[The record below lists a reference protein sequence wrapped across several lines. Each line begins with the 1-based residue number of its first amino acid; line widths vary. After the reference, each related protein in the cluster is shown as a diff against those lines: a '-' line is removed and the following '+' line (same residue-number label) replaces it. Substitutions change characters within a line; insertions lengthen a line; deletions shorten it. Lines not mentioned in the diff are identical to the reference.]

1 MNIGDKV
8 MDKRHPELTGTIL
21 SITFL
26 NTVEYAKILWWD
38 SKEQKFWT
46 ERLWPTYNI
55 ALLHDPNDIIKDM
68 L

>member
-21 SITFL
+21 FITFL
-26 NTVEYAKILWWD
+26 NNIEYAKILWWD
-38 SKEQKFWT
+38 SEMQQFWT
-46 ERLWPTYNI
+46 ERQWATYNLV
-55 ALLHDPNDIIKDM
+55 LLYDPNDIFKNM